1 MEKDSLKEE
10 AEGMMGQMKDN
21 PLFSQLMGM
30 QSMFGQM
37 GQQGQQQGQQGMQAQ
52 QGMPETRNISVS
64 NNKEGDRNAAA
75 RKKAKSKLDKRKKV
89 KVNKSD

>member
-1 MEKDSLKEE
+1 
-10 AEGMMGQMKDN
+10 MKDN

-30 QSMFGQM
+30 QSSMFGQM
-37 GQQGQQQGQQGMQAQ
+37 GQQGQQGMQGQEQAPMQAN
-52 QGMPETRNISVS
+52 PDIRNISVS
-64 NNKEGDRNAAA
+64 KNKEGDRNAAA